1 MRNRNILPSFVSVV
15 QMNLCPNFPPR
26 ADCKRP
32 FSQPGALISATV
44 LSSTGL
50 RQWARERLE
59 ETLQGERA
67 RRRSGHRV
75 VILKEAPLG
84 RSGLSVSKLDKVQ
97 DSLGDRIC
105 GAHGFG
111 RFESEV
117 NDIDREDAE
126 QVHQEFD
133 L

>member
-1 MRNRNILPSFVSVV
+1 MTVDTRSLESQCEKKNMLPSFVSVV
-15 QMNLCPNFPPR
+15 QMNLCSNFPSR
-26 ADCKRP
+26 ADGPR
-32 FSQPGALISATV
+32 LV
-44 LSSTGL
+44 VDGL

-59 ETLQGERA
+59 ETLQGERDQ
-67 RRRSGHRV
+67 RRSGHRV

-117 NDIDREDAE
+117 NNIDREDAE